1 MSLSSQASDG
11 SGVLAAREL
20 TVGYRSRRSG
30 DRLLLTDLHL
40 DLAAGELT
48 CLLGP
53 NGCGKSTLL
62 RGLTGL
68 QAPLAGQVTLDGR
81 DLTALSSRHRARLL
95 SIVLTE
101 AVDGGL
107 LRCAD
112 LVALGRYPYTGWSG
126 RLQPADV
133 AAVRWALRVTGVEA
147 LAGRRV
153 DELSDGERQ
162 RVLIARA
169 LAQQPAVLALDE
181 PTAFVDLPHRVE
193 LAELLRSLA
202 RECGLAVLLVTHDL
216 SLALRSADTVW
227 LIEPSR
233 SDGLPAHLH
242 VGAPE
247 DLALDGVVGR
257 AFASDEVHFDLATA
271 TFVARPGQ
279 LGTVAVTGVRP
290 AATWVGW
297 AMARE
302 GLTVIAEA
310 AEADLVVTATVA
322 GGRRSWQMRSVA
334 GISEHPDIASLVG
347 AVRGLLPTLA
357 SVSGAG
363 EQPRSVQRAQQS

>member
-1 MSLSSQASDG
+1 
-11 SGVLAAREL
+11 
-20 TVGYRSRRSG
+20 
-30 DRLLLTDLHL
+30 
-40 DLAAGELT
+40 
-48 CLLGP
+48 
-53 NGCGKSTLL
+53 
-62 RGLTGL
+62 
-68 QAPLAGQVTLDGR
+68 
-81 DLTALSSRHRARLL
+81 
-95 SIVLTE
+95 
-101 AVDGGL
+101 
-107 LRCAD
+107 
-112 LVALGRYPYTGWSG
+112 
-126 RLQPADV
+126 
-133 AAVRWALRVTGVEA
+133 
-147 LAGRRV
+147 
-153 DELSDGERQ
+153 
-162 RVLIARA
+162 
-169 LAQQPAVLALDE
+169 
-181 PTAFVDLPHRVE
+181 
-193 LAELLRSLA
+193 
-202 RECGLAVLLVTHDL
+202 
-216 SLALRSADTVW
+216 
-227 LIEPSR
+227 
-233 SDGLPAHLH
+233 LH

-279 LGTVAVTGVRP
+279 LGTVAVTGVQP

>member
-279 LGTVAVTGVRP
+279 LGTVAVTGVQP

-297 AMARE
+297 AMVRE

>member
-1 MSLSSQASDG
+1 VSLTSQAPDR
-11 SGVLAAREL
+11 SGVLAARDL
-20 TVGYRSRRSG
+20 VVGYRSRRGG
-30 DRLLLTDLHL
+30 DRLLLTDLDL
-40 DLAAGELT
+40 DLAPGELT

-68 QAPLAGQVTLDGR
+68 QAPLAGRVTLDGH
-81 DLTALSSRHRARLL
+81 DLTALSSRRRARLL

-126 RLQPADV
+126 RLQAADV

-147 LAGRRV
+147 LAERRV

-181 PTAFVDLPHRVE
+181 PTAFVDLPRRVE

-227 LIEPSR
+227 LIEPVR
-233 SDGLPAHLH
+233 SESPALLH

-257 AFASDEVHFDLATA
+257 AFASEEVHFDLATA
-271 TFVARPGQ
+271 TFLPRQGQ
-279 LGTVAVTGVRP
+279 LGTVVVAGHEP
-290 AATWVGW
+290 AATWAGW

-302 GLTVIAEA
+302 GLSVIADA
-310 AEADLVVTATVA
+310 ADADLVVTATVA
-322 GGRRSWQMRSVA
+322 GGQRSWQVRSAA
-334 GISEHPDIASLVG
+334 GTSEHPDVASLVG
-347 AVRGLLPTLA
+347 AVRGLLPALA
-357 SVSGAG
+357 SVSRNGKQSPNA
-363 EQPRSVQRAQQS
+363 QRARPR

>member
-1 MSLSSQASDG
+1 VSLSSQASDG

-279 LGTVAVTGVRP
+279 LGTVAVTGVQP

>member
-1 MSLSSQASDG
+1 MNLTSQADRP
-11 SGVLAAREL
+11 GVLAARGL
-20 TVGYRSRRSG
+20 VVGYRSRRGG
-30 DRLLLTDLHL
+30 DRLLLTDLDL

-68 QAPLAGQVTLDGR
+68 QAPLAGRVTLDGR
-81 DLTALSSRHRARLL
+81 DLTALSSRQRARLL

-147 LAGRRV
+147 LAERRV

-227 LIEPSR
+227 LIEPPYT
-233 SDGLPAHLH
+233 DAATAHLH

-279 LGTVAVTGVRP
+279 LGTVAVAGSQP
-290 AATWVGW
+290 AATWAGW

-302 GLTVIAEA
+302 GLTVIADA
-310 AEADLVVTATVA
+310 AAADLVVTATVV
-322 GGRRSWQMRSVA
+322 GGRRSWQVRSAA
-334 GISEHPDIASLVG
+334 GTSEHPDVASLVG
-347 AVRGLLPTLA
+347 AVRGLLPALVTLPR
-357 SVSGAG
+357 AG
-363 EQPRSVQRAQQS
+363 DPAPAAKHGPL

>member
-1 MSLSSQASDG
+1 MSLTSQAPDR
-11 SGVLAAREL
+11 SGVLAARDL
-20 TVGYRSRRSG
+20 VVGYRSRRGG
-30 DRLLLTDLHL
+30 DRLLLTDLDL

-279 LGTVAVTGVRP
+279 LGTVAVTGVQP

>member
-1 MSLSSQASDG
+1 MSRTAKAFDR
-11 SGVLAAREL
+11 SGVLAARGL
-20 TVGYRSRRSG
+20 TVGYRSRRNG
-30 DRLLLTDLHL
+30 DRLLLSDLHL

-68 QAPLAGQVTLDGR
+68 QAPLAGRVMLQGR

-101 AVDGGL
+101 PVDGGL
-107 LRCAD
+107 LRSAD
-112 LVALGRYPYTGWSG
+112 LVSLGRYPYTGWSG
-126 RLQPADV
+126 RLQAEDV
-133 AAVRWALRVTGVEA
+133 TAVRWALRVTGAEG
-147 LAGRRV
+147 LADRSV

-181 PTAFVDLPHRVE
+181 PTAFVDLPRRVE

-227 LIEPSR
+227 LIEP
-233 SDGLPAHLH
+233 PADDEVPARLH

-257 AFASDEVHFDLATA
+257 AFANAEVRFDLATA
-271 TFVARPGQ
+271 TFVARAGQ
-279 LGTVAVTGVRP
+279 LGTVAVTGNEP
-290 AATWVGW
+290 AATWAGW

-302 GLTVIAEA
+302 GLSVIADA
-310 AEADLVVTATVA
+310 AAADLVVTVTVV
-322 GGRRSWQMRSVA
+322 GGQRSWQVRSAA
-334 GISEHPDIASLVG
+334 GISEHPDVASLVA
-347 AVRGLLPTLA
+347 AVRGLLPSLVTLPR
-357 SVSGAG
+357 AG
-363 EQPRSVQRAQQS
+363 DPAPAAKHAGPP

>member
-1 MSLSSQASDG
+1 MSLTSQAPDR
-11 SGVLAAREL
+11 SGVLAARDL
-20 TVGYRSRRSG
+20 VVGYRSRRGG
-30 DRLLLTDLHL
+30 DRLLLTDLDL

-68 QAPLAGQVTLDGR
+68 QAPLAGRVTLDGH
-81 DLTALSSRHRARLL
+81 DLTALSSRRRARLL

-147 LAGRRV
+147 LAERRV

-227 LIEPSR
+227 LIEPSG
-233 SDGLPAHLH
+233 SDAATAHLH

-279 LGTVAVTGVRP
+279 LGTVAVAGSQP
-290 AATWVGW
+290 AATWAGW

-302 GLTVIAEA
+302 GLTVIADA
-310 AEADLVVTATVA
+310 AAADLVVTATVA
-322 GGRRSWQMRSVA
+322 GGRRSWQVRSAA
-334 GISEHPDIASLVG
+334 GTSEHPDVASLVG
-347 AVRGLLPTLA
+347 AVRGLLPALVTLPR
-357 SVSGAG
+357 AG
-363 EQPRSVQRAQQS
+363 DPAPAAKHGPL